1 MEVADRHTIVPS
13 LLPAQD
19 AKWLVGALFLL
30 QENKK
35 AVFSLLCRILT
46 IGWVS
51 SDFWVSFDIVSQKS
65 PSASVVGSDRSC
77 AGP

>member
-1 MEVADRHTIVPS
+1 MDVADTHTIVPS
-13 LLPAQD
+13 LLPSQD
-19 AKWLVGALFLL
+19 AKWRVGAVFLL
-30 QENKK
+30 QENEK

-51 SDFWVSFDIVSQKS
+51 SDCRVSFDIVSQKS